1 MNKTGYRPALG
12 KEDLP
17 VVKPTFTEL
26 KKSLRPTNQQ
36 PKA

>member
-26 KKSLRPTNQQ
+26 KKKPASNKSAT
-36 PKA
+36 